1 MPSKVILA
9 VLVLL
14 FGAAGLARAE
24 LIAVEPGGKVSLEE
38 AARRAKDGDTISLAP
53 ADFRGQV
60 AVFAQ
65 SRLTIRGVPGKT
77 RLLAQGRAAEG
88 KAILVLRGQQVLV
101 EGIEFRGARVPD
113 HNGAGIRFEQGS
125 LTVRNCRFFDN
136 ENGILTASH
145 PGMTLDIENSEFGR
159 NGAGD
164 GQSHNLYVGAID
176 SLVVRGSYFHHA
188 IVGHLLKSRA
198 RDNDIRYSRLSDEIG
213 GRASYELEFPNGGRA
228 TVIGNLIEQS
238 STTENSKIIA
248 YGAEGYRWPA
258 NVLTLAFNT
267 LVDDRDRPGIL
278 LDVRPGLVSVLAA
291 NNLLVGLKPEFRR
304 DLPGVFEGN
313 LVVPFE
319 VFANAKRDDYRLA
332 PGSPVLGRAVSLKV
346 EGVDLVPTA
355 EYVHPLSVRALSVT
369 RLSPGAFQTPA
380 APALGLKR

>member
-9 VLVLL
+9 FLVLL

-145 PGMTLDIENSEFGR
+145 PGMTLDIENSEFGCQHCQLQHFV
-159 NGAGD
+159 AFF
-164 GQSHNLYVGAID
+164 L
-176 SLVVRGSYFHHA
+176 
-188 IVGHLLKSRA
+188 
-198 RDNDIRYSRLSDEIG
+198 
-213 GRASYELEFPNGGRA
+213 A
-228 TVIGNLIEQS
+228 T
-238 STTENSKIIA
+238 
-248 YGAEGYRWPA
+248 
-258 NVLTLAFNT
+258 
-267 LVDDRDRPGIL
+267 
-278 LDVRPGLVSVLAA
+278 
-291 NNLLVGLKPEFRR
+291 
-304 DLPGVFEGN
+304 
-313 LVVPFE
+313 
-319 VFANAKRDDYRLA
+319 
-332 PGSPVLGRAVSLKV
+332 
-346 EGVDLVPTA
+346 
-355 EYVHPLSVRALSVT
+355 
-369 RLSPGAFQTPA
+369 
-380 APALGLKR
+380 